1 MSKNNKSCFNKF
13 CDLLGYIAVSFIFFL
28 SKILPIQLL
37 SLFFGCL
44 AVLLSP
50 FIPTTYLVL
59 RNLEYTMPELPFLKR
74 IYIMFM
80 VWYNLGQFIG
90 EYPYIY
96 KMKKDKIFKYV
107 NIINKNLIEEIR
119 NNKTGSIIFSGHLS
133 NWEAGLRTL
142 IDSNLKINVVFRESN
157 NPYIE
162 PKYTAQL
169 RENLGIK
176 MIAKQNNAGL
186 KIVRALKNGENVI
199 ILTDQRDLQNG
210 LPLKFFGKT
219 AYTSRT
225 IFAIAQKLGVAVYGM
240 RIIRLQ
246 NRVKFN
252 IKIEKIDNI
261 VDTTEENK
269 YLQKINNILESWI
282 RENLE
287 QWFWV
292 HNRWK
297 K

>member
-1 MSKNNKSCFNKF
+1 MSRDNKSCFNKF
-13 CDLLGYIAVSFIFFL
+13 CDLLGYGAVSFVFFL
-28 SKILPIQLL
+28 AKILPIQLL
-37 SLFFGCL
+37 SLIFGCL

-59 RNLEYTMPELPFLKR
+59 RNLEYTMPELPLIKR
-74 IYIMFM
+74 IYTMFM

-96 KMKKDKIFKYV
+96 KMKKGKIFKYV
-107 NIINKNLIEEIR
+107 NIIDKNFIEEIK

-133 NWEAGLRTL
+133 NWEAGLRAL

-176 MIAKQNNAGL
+176 MIAKQNNAGI

-199 ILTDQRDLQNG
+199 ILTDQRDSQNG
-210 LPLKFFGKT
+210 LPLNFFGKT

-225 IFAIAQKLGVAVYGM
+225 IFAIAKKLNISVYGM
-240 RIIRLQ
+240 RIIRLK
-246 NRVKFN
+246 NFVKFDVR
-252 IKIEKIDNI
+252 IEKMDEI
-261 VDTTEENK
+261 VDGIGEK
-269 YLQKINNILESWI
+269 
-282 RENLE
+282 
-287 QWFWV
+287 
-292 HNRWK
+292 
-297 K
+297 